1 MKGERSSFKYT
12 SVAGQIVNLQKNKL
26 SLSTLQVQL

>member
-1 MKGERSSFKYT
+1 MKGGRDGVKYT
-12 SVAGQIVNLQKNKL
+12 SVAGQISNLQKKKL